1 MKVQAAQITQDGLEQ
16 QLTLPVSALERLHE
30 AVGGRPGRVAARL
43 RLRNHEGVIRIS
55 GEVRA
60 QLEVPCQRC
69 EEAVPAETVLEVVAN
84 LLPRSAYD
92 RQGEETHLGEHD
104 LDVDFYDGDEID
116 LAALAEDEVL
126 IALPEMGA
134 VEEDEDE
141 RCLRCGITVE
151 ELYRDEEADEA
162 HPFAAL
168 RHMLRND

>member
-1 MKVQAAQITQDGLEQ
+1 MKVQPSQITQEGLEQ
-16 QLTLPVSALERLHE
+16 RFTLPVSALERLHK
-30 AVGGRPGRVAARL
+30 AVEGQAGRVAARL
-43 RLRNHEGVIRIS
+43 SLRNHEGVVRIT

-60 QLEVPCQRC
+60 QLEVPCLRC
-69 EEAVPAETVLEVVAN
+69 ETAVPAETALEVVAN

-104 LDVDFYDGDEID
+104 LDVDFYEADEID
-116 LAALAEDEVL
+116 LAALVEDEVL

-134 VEEDEDE
+134 VEEDEEE
-141 RCLRCGITVE
+141 RCLRCGLTVE

-168 RHMLRND
+168 RHMLRTD